1 MDWNPSR
8 YLGREQFGMW
18 QQALLREEF
27 LRQER
32 EAIREIRQQKEEEKK
47 LLQIQREIERRE
59 KSETDDEINNESRHG
74 EQSYATGQPEQTKS
88 HDRPAL
94 SLTAA
99 LTPRGS
105 KRQTTRLNLGIWNR
119 FGGISG
125 KRSMSTD
132 KLNHQD
138 ISESSENRLPL
149 SPSMP
154 TMSEFISQNENEIS
168 SDRHFVINIHE
179 GGSGQQANEHDSDEI
194 SVESSH
200 SETSVIMI

>member
-32 EAIREIRQQKEEEKK
+32 EAIRELRQQKEEQKK

-59 KSETDDEINNESRHG
+59 KSTTDDEINDESRHDK
-74 EQSYATGQPEQTKS
+74 QSNATEQTDQS
-88 HDRPAL
+88 AL

-99 LTPRGS
+99 LTPRS
-105 KRQTTRLNLGIWNR
+105 NKRQTTRLSLGILNR

-125 KRSMSTD
+125 KRSMSTN
-132 KLNHQD
+132 KLNDQD
-138 ISESSENRLPL
+138 ISESSENRLSL

-154 TMSEFISQNENEIS
+154 TMSDLISQNKNEMS
-168 SDRHFVINIHE
+168 SDRHFIQ
-179 GGSGQQANEHDSDEI
+179 GDSDQQANEYNDDEI